1 MTSHAFVL
9 RRRMMS
15 LLAKQL
21 TFKRTPVR
29 VNPSVDAFS
38 WPNTCN
44 PIPSRV
50 MRTILL
56 VTLLPFV
63 VAACDEDKSKSDT
76 TKPAG
81 SSSATTATANASASA
96 KATPAPSAPS
106 GPKPL
111 FHTTGFQTPES
122 VLYDDVNDRYL
133 VSNING
139 TPFDADNNG
148 FISVVGTD
156 GAIVTEKWIEG
167 GKNKVTLN
175 APKGSAIDS
184 GLLYVADIDTVR
196 MFDLKTGESKGNIKI
211 AGATFLNDIAVNP
224 MDNKIYV
231 SDSGL
236 KKSASGGDPSGT
248 DAVHVIEKGKARPL
262 AKDAQKFGRPNGLAM
277 GPTGV
282 WVVTYGANELFRLDE
297 KGQQQNV
304 TKLPTGQLDGIV
316 MFGETLFISS
326 WEANAIY
333 QGKSTG
339 PFKVA
344 IANVKSPADIGFDTK
359 RSRLLVPLFT
369 ENAVEAY
376 DMKQ

>member
-1 MTSHAFVL
+1 
-9 RRRMMS
+9 
-15 LLAKQL
+15 
-21 TFKRTPVR
+21 
-29 VNPSVDAFS
+29 
-38 WPNTCN
+38 
-44 PIPSRV
+44 
-50 MRTILL
+50 MRTIFL

-63 VAACDEDKSKSDT
+63 VAACDEDKSKSDAA
-76 TKPAG
+76 KPA
-81 SSSATTATANASASA
+81 SSSGATAATANASASA
-96 KATPAPSAPS
+96 NPTPAPAAPS

-148 FISVVGTD
+148 FISIVGTD

-184 GLLYVADIDTVR
+184 GVLYVADIDTVR

-224 MDNKIYV
+224 MNNMIYV

-236 KKSASGGDPSGT
+236 KKSASGGDPSGS

-304 TKLPTGQLDGIV
+304 TKIPTGQLDGIV

-369 ENAVEAY
+369 ENAIEAY
-376 DMKQ
+376 DMK